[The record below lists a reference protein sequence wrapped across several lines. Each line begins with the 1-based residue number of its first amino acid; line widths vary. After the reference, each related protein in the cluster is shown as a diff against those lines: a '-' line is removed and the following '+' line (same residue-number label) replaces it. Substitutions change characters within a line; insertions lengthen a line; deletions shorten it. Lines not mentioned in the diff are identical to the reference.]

1 MTPLPLSSL
10 LSLSWLLRKYLDL
23 LGNLNLLPVASTHFL
38 LRWLNPLSHFTDI
51 NYSSLISGCSDLVFS
66 LTNND
71 LFVSWGPVCGSGLKC
86 RFKRDKVFHKF
97 IVKHKGRQWHKG
109 NALWRY
115 CKQRESEV
123 MNWARE
129 AGTGEVKITKF
140 VAYFAGREHET
151 LEGILPD
158 EHPERWA
165 IQRRRYL
172 TTLIMV

>member
-71 LFVSWGPVCGSGLKC
+71 LFVSWGPEGQYVGVDSNADSNVIRSFTSLLSNT
-86 RFKRDKVFHKF
+86 KVGNDTKGMLSDDT
-97 IVKHKGRQWHKG
+97 VNKGRVRLWTEPGKLGLVRWRLPNLWLTLQVESMR
-109 NALWRY
+109 LWRGY
-115 CKQRESEV
+115 CQMSILNSE
-123 MNWARE
+123 RYR
-129 AGTGEVKITKF
+129 GD
-140 VAYFAGREHET
+140 
-151 LEGILPD
+151 GI
-158 EHPERWA
+158 
-165 IQRRRYL
+165 
-172 TTLIMV
+172 

>member
-71 LFVSWGPVCGSGLKC
+71 LFVSWGPEGQYVGVDSNADSNVIRSFTSLLSNT
-86 RFKRDKVFHKF
+86 KVGNDTKGMLSDDT
-97 IVKHKGRQWHKG
+97 VNKGRVRLWTEPGKLGLVRWRLPNFWLTLQVESMR
-109 NALWRY
+109 LWRGY
-115 CKQRESEV
+115 CQMSIL
-123 MNWARE
+123 N
-129 AGTGEVKITKF
+129 GER
-140 VAYFAGREHET
+140 YRGD
-151 LEGILPD
+151 GI
-158 EHPERWA
+158 
-165 IQRRRYL
+165 
-172 TTLIMV
+172 